1 MIGDLIKKLTEDER
15 QTLRQ
20 RIAAS
25 NAMIYQFIDAFL
37 QDPDISKEAVEK
49 KFKINSNT
57 YFKNL
62 TIAKDEIYEVI
73 KVHLKNAYD
82 DLLLTN
88 VLYRRGLETYAS
100 KLRLK
105 LEDEYEK
112 QGWWSVLTELHT
124 LELMVHYSKCDID
137 GIRKSIDKIRHNSD
151 RLSAYH
157 RVDKEIILRMAII
170 EKGALKESE
179 FATYEAELEQL
190 LAEALRVDHHIPIFN
205 AMHCY
210 FMLYTKY
217 MVNKEK
223 AEKTVA
229 EIGSFLDRYHDH
241 LIPFTKNVAT
251 LNLMGFYAAFELD
264 TDPEVYFRD
273 VEGAIGS
280 HGLLYDSQAMMNY
293 CSYYFLRRDIAQF
306 DKYYHQFLKLD
317 MDRSFA
323 YKIAYV
329 KALRAYLM
337 NDSRDFYLHQN
348 EFYQMDDSREYDEYN
363 LTLRYLEKM
372 LLLKEGNYSLAQDKM
387 DATVKFI
394 RRNMSKARV
403 DLEKA
408 NLDIIRSRIKKVAV
422 KPLTD
427 PVYRLTTLLH
437 DEAKAM
443 HG

>member
-25 NAMIYQFIDAFL
+25 NVMIYQFIAAFL
-37 QDPDISKEAVEK
+37 DDPDISKEAVEK

-62 TIAKDEIYEVI
+62 TLAKDEIYEVI

-88 VLYRRGLETYAS
+88 VLYRRGLEAYAS

-112 QGWWSVLTELHT
+112 QGWWSVLNEVYNVDM
-124 LELMVHYSKCDID
+124 MVYYSKCDID
-137 GIRKSIDKIRHNSD
+137 GIRKTKDKILSNLD
-151 RLSAYH
+151 RLTAYT
-157 RVDKEIILRMAII
+157 RVDKEIILQMAII
-170 EKGALKESE
+170 EKGALKEDE
-179 FATYEAELEQL
+179 YEAYEAGLEQL
-190 LAEALRVDHHIPIFN
+190 LAEALKVDHHIPIFN

-223 AEKTVA
+223 AEKTVS
-229 EIGSFLDRYHDH
+229 EIQSFLDRYREH

-251 LNLMGFYAAFELD
+251 LNMMGFYAAFELD
-264 TDPEVYFRD
+264 IDPSVFFRD
-273 VEGAIGS
+273 IEEAIGS

-293 CSYYFLRRDIAQF
+293 CSYYFLRKDITQF
-306 DKYYHQFLKLD
+306 DKYYSQFMKLE
-317 MDRSFA
+317 MDRTFA

-337 NDSRDFYLHQN
+337 NDSRGFYTYQN

-372 LLLKEGNYSLAQDKM
+372 FLLKEGDISLAQDKM
-387 DATVKFI
+387 DATIKFI

-403 DLEKA
+403 ELEKT
-408 NLDIIRSRIKKVAV
+408 NLDIIRSCVRKNGL
-422 KPLTD
+422 KPLSE
-427 PVYRLTTLLH
+427 PVYRLTTLLY
-437 DEAKAM
+437 DEAKAIN
-443 HG
+443 

>member
-25 NAMIYQFIDAFL
+25 NAMIYQFIDSFL
-37 QDPDISKEAVEK
+37 QDPDISKEAIEK

-62 TIAKDEIYEVI
+62 TLAKDEIYEVI

-112 QGWWSVLTELHT
+112 QGWWNVLNEVHT
-124 LELMVHYSKCDID
+124 LDLMVQYSKCDIA
-137 GIRKSIDKIRHNSD
+137 GIRKTIDKINHNSD
-151 RLSAYH
+151 RLAAYT
-157 RVDKEIILRMAII
+157 RVDKEIILQMVII
-170 EKGALKESE
+170 EKGVLKESE
-179 FATYEAELEQL
+179 YTAYEEGLAQL
-190 LAEALRVDHHIPIFN
+190 LADALKVNHHIPIFN

-229 EIGSFLDRYHDH
+229 EIGSFLDRYRDH

-273 VEGAIGS
+273 VESAIGS

-293 CSYYFLRRDIAQF
+293 CSYYFLRRDITQF
-306 DKYYHQFLKLD
+306 DRYYQQFLKLD

-372 LLLKEGNYSLAQDKM
+372 LLIKEGNYSLAQDKM

-394 RRNMSKARV
+394 RRNMSKARAE
-403 DLEKA
+403 LEKV
-408 NLDIIRSRIKKVAV
+408 NLDIIRSRIKKTAI
-422 KPLTD
+422 KPITD
-427 PVYRLTTLLH
+427 PVYRLTTLMH
-437 DEAKAM
+437 EEAKAM